1 MVVVV
6 DASVAAKWLV
16 AEPDSEIAAMLL
28 DGSFDLQAPRLLVSE
43 VGNMLWCMAVNGSIE
58 ECEAARLAA
67 ALLDMPLQ
75 WRDDERTCVEAVRI
89 AVELGHPAYDCM
101 YLALALL
108 IGSQVVTADK
118 RFVSAVASTPYRTI
132 VSPLWEFVGNH
143 GAGVVHMQTR

>member
-6 DASVAAKWLV
+6 DASVAAKWLI

-28 DGSFDLQAPRLLVSE
+28 DGSFDLQAPRLLASE
-43 VGNMLWCMAVNGSIE
+43 IGNLLWRKAVNGSIDDH
-58 ECEAARLAA
+58 EAARLAA

-101 YLALALL
+101 YLALASL
-108 IGSQVVTADK
+108 IGTQVVTADK

-143 GAGVVHMQTR
+143 GGGVVHMQAR

>member
-6 DASVAAKWLV
+6 DASVAAKWLI

-28 DGSFDLQAPRLLVSE
+28 DASFDLQAPRLLVSE
-43 VGNMLWCMAVNGSIE
+43 IGNMLWRMAVNGSIDE
-58 ECEAARLAA
+58 YEAARLAA
-67 ALLDMPLQ
+67 ALLDVPVQ

-89 AVELGHPAYDCM
+89 AVELGHPAFDCM
-101 YLALALL
+101 YLALASL

-118 RFVSAVASTPYRTI
+118 RFVSAVASTPYRTM

-143 GAGVVHMQTR
+143 GGGLVHMQTR

>member
-43 VGNMLWCMAVNGSIE
+43 IGNMLWCMAVNGSIE
-58 ECEAARLAA
+58 EYEAARLAA

-75 WRDDERTCVEAVRI
+75 WKDDERTCVEAVRI

-143 GAGVVHMQTR
+143 GGGLVHMQTR

>member
-6 DASVAAKWLV
+6 DASVAAKWLI

-28 DGSFDLQAPRLLVSE
+28 DGSFDLQAPRLLASE
-43 VGNMLWCMAVNGSIE
+43 IGNLLWRKAVNGSIDDH
-58 ECEAARLAA
+58 EAARLAA
-67 ALLDMPLQ
+67 ALIDMPLQ

-101 YLALALL
+101 YLALASL
-108 IGSQVVTADK
+108 IGTQVVTADK

>member
-6 DASVAAKWLV
+6 DASVAAKWLI

-28 DGSFDLQAPRLLVSE
+28 DGSFDLQAPRLLASE
-43 VGNMLWCMAVNGSIE
+43 IGNLLWRKAVNGSIDDH
-58 ECEAARLAA
+58 EATRLAA

-101 YLALALL
+101 YLALASL
-108 IGSQVVTADK
+108 IGTQVVTADK

>member
-16 AEPDSEIAAMLL
+16 AEPDSEIATMLL

-43 VGNMLWCMAVNGSIE
+43 IGNMLWRMAVNGSIE
-58 ECEAARLAA
+58 EYEAARLAA
-67 ALLDMPLQ
+67 ALLDVPLQ

-101 YLALALL
+101 YLALASL

-143 GAGVVHMQTR
+143 GGGVVHMQTR

>member
-6 DASVAAKWLV
+6 DASVAAKWLI

-28 DGSFDLQAPRLLVSE
+28 DGSFDLQAPRLLASE
-43 VGNMLWCMAVNGSIE
+43 IGNLLWRKAVNGSIDDH
-58 ECEAARLAA
+58 EATRLAA

-89 AVELGHPAYDCM
+89 AVELGYPAYDCM
-101 YLALALL
+101 YLALASL
-108 IGSQVVTADK
+108 IGTQVVTADK